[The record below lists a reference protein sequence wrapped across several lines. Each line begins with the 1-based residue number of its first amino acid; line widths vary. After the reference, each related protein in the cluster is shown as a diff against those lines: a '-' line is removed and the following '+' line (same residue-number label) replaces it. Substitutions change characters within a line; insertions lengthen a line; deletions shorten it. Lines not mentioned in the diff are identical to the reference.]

1 LNQFDIYIVDKSAM
15 KGKKAEIPR
24 GRRLF
29 EFDTSVTSQVNLSN
43 SVVYIEWSASGI
55 KDETLQRKVDKI
67 SSEIFG
73 TSSGTVTPNLT
84 DCLSE
89 YVAQEILSQ
98 SDTWYCPTCK
108 SHQMAGKTMD
118 IYRLPDIYVVQLKR
132 FTKHKIGIKLDI
144 MIDYPVEGL
153 DMSPF
158 VKLDP
163 QDKIY
168 DLFGVVCHVGMIACA
183 GHYTAFCLN
192 PVDNKWYYYD
202 DSNVREV
209 KKEQVVTRNAYIL
222 FYKKR
227 SVKNDLTTFDF
238 ASVKK

>member
-1 LNQFDIYIVDKSAM
+1 
-15 KGKKAEIPR
+15 
-24 GRRLF
+24 
-29 EFDTSVTSQVNLSN
+29 
-43 SVVYIEWSASGI
+43 
-55 KDETLQRKVDKI
+55 
-67 SSEIFG
+67 
-73 TSSGTVTPNLT
+73 
-84 DCLSE
+84 
-89 YVAQEILSQ
+89 
-98 SDTWYCPTCK
+98 
-108 SHQMAGKTMD
+108 MAGKTME
-118 IYRLPDIYVVQLKR
+118 IYRLPDIFVVQLKR

-158 VKLDP
+158 VKIDP

-192 PVDNKWYYYD
+192 PVDMKWYYYD
-202 DSNVREV
+202 DANVREV

-227 SVKNDLTTFDF
+227 SLKNDLATFDF
-238 ASVKK
+238 STKNDSAGQF